1 PGMRV
6 FFQPVQDIQISTR
19 FSRSQYQYT
28 LTSANR
34 ADLTVWSQK
43 LIAELERDPLFRDVS
58 TEDQEGGLRA
68 AININRERAGQLGVS
83 LQSVNDTLN
92 DAFGQRQIS
101 TIYGQAN
108 QYRVVLEALPEFQLD
123 PTILSKLY
131 LPGVAGAQVPLSAV
145 ATLERTTAPLA
156 ISHQAQF
163 PAVALSFNL
172 ARGAALGDAVDA
184 VKAFEVRIGMPGSI
198 VGIYAGHA
206 AE

>member
-34 ADLTVWSQK
+34 ADLTEWSNK

-58 TEDQEGGLRA
+58 SENQEGGLRA
-68 AININRERAGQLGVS
+68 AINVNRERAGQLGVS
-83 LQSVNDTLN
+83 VQAVNDTLN

-108 QYRVVLEALPEFQLD
+108 QYRVVLEAMPQYQND
-123 PTILSKLY
+123 PSSLSKLY
-131 LPGVAGAQVPLSAV
+131 VPAAGNQAVAAVTSLTAGASPTPLLATAGATQV
-145 ATLERTTAPLA
+145 
-156 ISHQAQF
+156 
-163 PAVALSFNL
+163 
-172 ARGAALGDAVDA
+172 
-184 VKAFEVRIGMPGSI
+184 
-198 VGIYAGHA
+198 
-206 AE
+206 